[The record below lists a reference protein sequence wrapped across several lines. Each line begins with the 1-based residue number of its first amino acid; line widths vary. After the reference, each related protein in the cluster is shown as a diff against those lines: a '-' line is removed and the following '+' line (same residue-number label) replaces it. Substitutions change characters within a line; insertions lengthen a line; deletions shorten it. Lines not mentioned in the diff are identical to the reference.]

1 MTYCAHEGTVLHALE
16 ERGEGWQKDQD
27 TVHAQHR
34 PRAIRPLLPPLFVCY
49 QYTDEQ
55 QEEVEDEV
63 DREPYQRGS
72 TGETKLKYVVQ
83 QALSGAHSVSLRSLG
98 LAIAGNKPTLADVEA
113 VFGEQLDE
121 ADIRDYTVPIWV
133 PCLHTR

>member
-1 MTYCAHEGTVLHALE
+1 MTYCVHEGTVLHALE
-16 ERGEGWQKDQD
+16 ERGEGWQKNQD

-34 PRAIRPLLPPLFVCY
+34 SGAVRPLFPPLSVCY

-63 DREPYQRGS
+63 HREPYQRRS
-72 TGETKLKYVVQ
+72 TGETKLKYVVE
-83 QALSGAHSVSLRSLG
+83 QALSGVHPVSLRSLG
-98 LAIAGNKPTLADVEA
+98 LAIPGNKPTLADVEA

-121 ADIRDYTVPIWV
+121 ADIGDYTVPIWV
-133 PCLHTR
+133 PCLHTG